1 MRLFVAVEFE
11 PEIKRA
17 LADLVAQMSGSR
29 ADVKWVEGTNFHLT
43 LYFLGEVT
51 KERVADLN
59 QVLSLASRS
68 TNPFRLEVG
77 GLGAFPSLARPRV
90 LWVGA
95 HGGEALGRLQQRV
108 AEQVQGFAER
118 PGERQPFHPHVTL
131 GRVRSGRGLAELVGM
146 VNELKDRKVGSQE
159 VADFA
164 LVESRLYRTG
174 PVYTRVA
181 RFALGSD

>member
-1 MRLFVAVEFE
+1 VELR

-17 LADLVAQMSGSR
+17 LADLVVQMTSSR

-43 LYFLGEVT
+43 LYFLGEVAE
-51 KERVADLN
+51 ERVPDLS
-59 QVLSLASRS
+59 QALSLAGRGI
-68 TNPFRLEVG
+68 NPFRLEIA

-95 HGGEALGRLQQRV
+95 HGGEALGHLQHQV
-108 AEQVQGFAER
+108 AEQVQIFAEQ

-131 GRVRSGRGLAELVGM
+131 GRVRSGRGLAELM
-146 VNELKDRKVGSQE
+146 KKVSGWEGRNLGSQE

-164 LVESRLYRTG
+164 LMESRLYRQG
-174 PVYTRVA
+174 PVYTRIA
-181 RFALGSD
+181 RFALGND